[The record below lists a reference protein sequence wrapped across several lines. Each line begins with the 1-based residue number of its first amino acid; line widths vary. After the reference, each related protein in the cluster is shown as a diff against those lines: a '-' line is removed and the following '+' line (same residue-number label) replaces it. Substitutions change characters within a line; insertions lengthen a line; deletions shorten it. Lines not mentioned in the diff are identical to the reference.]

1 MPSCRDQ
8 AVSNEYYDYIYNQN
22 QIISDAGNLC
32 KIDAGYG
39 MGICFRPK
47 EDGFA
52 YENYYTLPKLFGL
65 ADVNAAE
72 AVGALSVQRPDGL
85 GLTGRGCLIGLV
97 DTGIQY
103 DHEVFLD
110 ETGRSRVVGIW
121 DQTAGGSEGSHF
133 DETSEGSYISE
144 ISEGSHIDETSQGSN
159 EIRNFSPVSA
169 ATSEEF
175 PLESTGNFPEYPY
188 LQNSWS
194 VPYGTA
200 YTHAEI
206 LAGTAQG
213 QDENGHGTFLAS
225 LAAGRNIP
233 VEGFTGIAPE
243 ASIAMVK
250 LKPAKRY
257 LRELFLIHEDAAAYE
272 ESDILLGVRYLLELA
287 AELDMPLVIL
297 LGLESSS
304 GSHTGSLALDEYLS
318 HAAART
324 GVAVVCAAGNE
335 GDKKHHYYGNF
346 SAGEE
351 FRDVEINVG
360 SLTSASYTSNAATR
374 ETLSAGNSVPL
385 KTLSA
390 NRFAIREASSD
401 TGFTLELWGA
411 PPDIYS
417 ISVISPNG
425 EMVPRVTASI
435 TQNGSYNFLLTSTVV
450 EVGFRLLE
458 FLSGDQLIFLRFR
471 NPTPGVWRI
480 RVYGRNLLYGSFH
493 MWLPIEAF
501 LPGDVSFL
509 SPNPDTTVTVPGNST
524 AILTF
529 SGYDS
534 RTGGFYPASGRGFTA
549 KGQITPE
556 LAAPAAN
563 VLGARTTPVRNIRS
577 ETTQPQLTQGSDS
590 LQDAATSPLAVSGSE
605 IARFDRRSGTSCA
618 AAIGAGAC
626 ALLLEWGILQNHL
639 PGMRTVEIRNI
650 LIRGAGRSRSLSYPN
665 WEFGYGTL
673 NVEDAF
679 LVLADVL

>member
-1 MPSCRDQ
+1 MPLCFEQ
-8 AVSNEYYDYIYNQN
+8 AISEDYYDYIYNHSYFP
-22 QIISDAGNLC
+22 IPDVDSC
-32 KIDAGYG
+32 RIDAGYG
-39 MGICFRPK
+39 IGVYFRPK

-72 AVGALSVQRPDGL
+72 AAGALKIQRPDSL
-85 GLTGRGCLIGLV
+85 GLTGNGCLIGLI

-110 ETGRSRVVGIW
+110 EQGRSRVVGIW
-121 DQTAGGSEGSHF
+121 DQTAEA
-133 DETSEGSYISE
+133 EEITSGKQPINTDLISNLPTMNEDNIENSSSASE
-144 ISEGSHIDETSQGSN
+144 I
-159 EIRNFSPVSA
+159 
-169 ATSEEF
+169 
-175 PLESTGNFPEYPY
+175 TGNSANGQT
-188 LQNSWS
+188 LQNPRS

-200 YTHAEI
+200 YTQDEI
-206 LAGTAQG
+206 LAGSAKG

-225 LAAGRNIP
+225 LAAGRNFP
-233 VEGFTGIAPE
+233 TEGFTGIAPE
-243 ASIAMVK
+243 AKIAMVK
-250 LKPAKRY
+250 LKSAKCY
-257 LRELFLIHEDAAAYE
+257 LRELFLINKDAIAYE

-287 AELDMPLVIL
+287 EELSMPLVIL

-304 GSHTGSLALDEYLS
+304 GSHTGSLALDDYLS
-318 HAAART
+318 QVAARA

-335 GDKKHHYYGNF
+335 GDKKHHYYGSF
-346 SAGEE
+346 SSGDDFLDAELNIGNLAPALSENSAMTQE
-351 FRDVEINVG
+351 TAFADSAVSQHATLNNDVMQQSSSSNDAKQQ
-360 SLTSASYTSNAATR
+360 STSA
-374 ETLSAGNSVPL
+374 
-385 KTLSA
+385 
-390 NRFAIREASSD
+390 
-401 TGFTLELWGA
+401 TGFTLEFWGT

-417 ISVISPNG
+417 LSVISPGG
-425 EMVPRVTASI
+425 EMIPRVTASI
-435 TQNGSYNFLLTSTVV
+435 TQNGSYDFLLSQTVV

-471 NPTPGVWRI
+471 NPTPGIWRI

-501 LPGDVSFL
+501 LSRDVFFL
-509 SPNPDTTVTVPGNST
+509 SPNPDTTVTAPGNST

-534 RTGGFYPASGRGFTA
+534 RTGSFYPASGRGYTA

-563 VLGARTTPVRNIRS
+563 ILGARVVPGRSRTPQTI
-577 ETTQPQLTQGSDS
+577 
-590 LQDAATSPLAVSGSE
+590 SGE
-605 IARFDRRSGTSCA
+605 IARFERRSGTSCA

-639 PGMRTVEIRNI
+639 PGMRNIEIRNI
-650 LIRGAGRSRSLSYPN
+650 LIRGAGRSRNLSYPN
-665 WEFGYGTL
+665 REFGYGTL
-673 NVEDAF
+673 NIEDAF
-679 LVLADVL
+679 LVLADLL